1 MGGKSL
7 VSMALRSKFP
17 MSRVGSCAFEEA
29 IGEADNGGNFNDDLD
44 E

>member
-7 VSMALRSKFP
+7 VSIALHSKFLTN
-17 MSRVGSCAFEEA
+17 RVGSYAFEEA
-29 IGEADNGGNFNDDLD
+29 ISEADNGGNFNDDLD